1 MFFFLQQEGIYWNMD
16 VVQWMLES
24 PSFYLTVKVRILSVE
39 MGKELSTALHDCV
52 KKDGLTA
59 FTTV

>member
-1 MFFFLQQEGIYWNMD
+1 MD
-16 VVQWMLES
+16 AIQWMLES

-39 MGKELSTALHDCV
+39 MGKELSIALHDCV